1 MGCMLWT
8 KQLKAPTIPTAGKS
22 CCFEIEKV
30 SHFDFLI
37 GDLSLRVNRGMNVGT
52 VYQVIQSSNENGDA
66 LSSYCLKKKAF

>member
-8 KQLKAPTIPTAGKS
+8 KQLKAPTIPTAGKF

-52 VYQVIQSSNENGDA
+52 GNQVI
-66 LSSYCLKKKAF
+66 